1 MHEII
6 SVDVGNCTYFFDMAY
21 KVAPIFITSC
31 IYYNVVSFYKL
42 QNLLLGLQEYT
53 LHPKKKLF
61 ESLARVLP
69 HFDQLK
75 TFGVRLDFLL
85 SIV

>member
-31 IYYNVVSFYKL
+31 IYYNVISFYKLQNLL

-53 LHPKKKLF
+53 LHPPKKSCSNL
-61 ESLARVLP
+61 LLGLYLTLP
-69 HFDQLK
+69 
-75 TFGVRLDFLL
+75 
-85 SIV
+85 S

>member
-1 MHEII
+1 
-6 SVDVGNCTYFFDMAY
+6 MAY

-31 IYYNVVSFYKL
+31 IYYNVISFYKLQNLL

-61 ESLARVLP
+61 ESLARALP
-69 HFDQLK
+69 HFAQLK

-85 SIV
+85 STVKSS